1 MSWFKRKKAIEQPV
15 ESCDV
20 EEGKKGFFSTH
31 QYDGNTRAASRR
43 LRGALVNK
51 VSELVAMQPK
61 VESATY
67 AMDAE
72 NSDNPGLLKSG
83 MLLTQ
88 WGISDELFAWY
99 ASQAF
104 IGHQACAILAQNWL
118 IDKACTV
125 PARDAVRKWLEI
137 TSADGQKL
145 DAEQLKE
152 IERLDKKYR
161 IKKHCHDLVRFGR
174 VFGIRVAM
182 FKVDL
187 GGDPV
192 KEREYYENPFNID
205 AVKPGTYKGIVQI
218 DPYWCNPVL
227 DSQDGVTPDSL
238 HFYEPTWWTVNGKKV
253 HRSHLVIFINS
264 EVPDVLKPAYMYGG
278 VSVPQKVAER
288 VYAAE
293 RCANE
298 LPLLATSK
306 RQTVLKTDVERALA
320 NFDSFSEAMQQWVT
334 YRDNYQ
340 VKVCDKDAED
350 VAQLDTSLTDLDEVV
365 MTSYQIVAAA
375 ANIPATKL
383 LGTTPKGFNATGEY
397 EEASY
402 HEELESIQEH
412 DLSELVNRH
421 HALMCKSE
429 GIDLQLAIEWRPLDS
444 PTAEELATIR
454 KTDAETDAALV
465 NTGAIDAYDVRN
477 RLIQDNQSG
486 YTWLEAIERPDEP
499 DLEPEEPEQPEQ
511 SGQDAIEDQG
521 AFFQAFMQ
529 GMAVE
534 QEHAHTVDGDQVN
547 VAAIVLDH
555 LKEDPAYYDKLAMVE
570 CGDADK
576 WITVHPNGA
585 ESTGSH
591 VKIDENGTIKAGM
604 GGKFNG
610 VNIKHARAG
619 EPRKDWSGS
628 GYAGP
633 QAVASVKKENENRR
647 EKEKLYDNL
656 HNEGGEGYNPFREKG
671 GPSPPKGM
679 ALSEKKDRLKS
690 IMAGTSIDDPRY
702 AELQEQVKDI
712 EKQEL
717 SEFLKEWTKEKT
729 ASRRL
734 EWNAWVSSFKQKGK
748 KITSSDIAKKEKE
761 QGWRAETLKKA
772 VALHGG

>member
-1 MSWFKRKKAIEQPV
+1 MSWFKRKKAIEAPV
-15 ESCDV
+15 ESCEV
-20 EEGKKGFFSTH
+20 EGKTGFFSTH
-31 QYDGNTRAASRR
+31 QHDGNTRAASRK
-43 LRGALVNK
+43 LRDALVNRI
-51 VSELVAMQPK
+51 SEVVAMQPK
-61 VESATY
+61 AEAAAGY

-125 PARDAVRKWLEI
+125 PARDAVRNWLEI

-187 GGDPV
+187 GGDPG
-192 KEREYYENPFNID
+192 KEREYYEHPFNLD

-238 HFYEPTWWTVNGKKV
+238 HFYEPTWWTVNGKRV

-264 EVPDVLKPAYMYGG
+264 EVPDILKPAYMYGG
-278 VSVPQKVAER
+278 VSVPQKIAER

-306 RQTVLKTDVERALA
+306 RQTVLKTDVERALM
-320 NFDSFSEAMQQWVT
+320 NFDTFSEALQQWVT
-334 YRDNYQ
+334 YRDNFQ

-350 VAQLDTSLTDLDEVV
+350 VLQIDTSLTDLDDVV

-421 HALMCKSE
+421 HALMCRSE
-429 GIDLQLAIEWRPLDS
+429 GIDLKLAIEWCPLDS
-444 PTAEELATIR
+444 PTAEELAAIR
-454 KTDAETDAALV
+454 KIDAETDVALV
-465 NTGAIDAYDVRN
+465 DTGAIDSYDVRT

-499 DLEPEEPEQPEQ
+499 DMEPEPEPGQG
-511 SGQDAIEDQG
+511 SDDHAAGQDVIEDQG
-521 AFFQAFMQ
+521 AFFQAFLK

-534 QEHAHTVDGDQVN
+534 QEHAHTVDGDQMN

-555 LKEDPAYYDKLAMVE
+555 LKEDPEYYDKLAKVE
-570 CGDADK
+570 
-576 WITVHPNGA
+576 
-585 ESTGSH
+585 
-591 VKIDENGTIKAGM
+591 
-604 GGKFNG
+604 
-610 VNIKHARAG
+610 
-619 EPRKDWSGS
+619 
-628 GYAGP
+628 
-633 QAVASVKKENENRR
+633 
-647 EKEKLYDNL
+647 L
-656 HNEGGEGYNPFREKG
+656 
-671 GPSPPKGM
+671 
-679 ALSEKKDRLKS
+679 
-690 IMAGTSIDDPRY
+690 
-702 AELQEQVKDI
+702 
-712 EKQEL
+712 
-717 SEFLKEWTKEKT
+717 
-729 ASRRL
+729 
-734 EWNAWVSSFKQKGK
+734 
-748 KITSSDIAKKEKE
+748 
-761 QGWRAETLKKA
+761 
-772 VALHGG
+772 

>member
-1 MSWFKRKKAIEQPV
+1 MSWFKRKKTEQPA
-15 ESCDV
+15 ESCEV
-20 EEGKKGFFSTH
+20 EEGNKGFFSTH
-31 QYDGNTRAASRR
+31 QHDSNTRAASRK
-43 LRGALVNK
+43 LRDALVNK

-61 VESATY
+61 AEAAAGY

-125 PARDAVRKWLEI
+125 PARDAVRNWLEI

-187 GGDPV
+187 GGDPG

-227 DSQDGVTPDSL
+227 DSQDGITPDSL

-253 HRSHLVIFINS
+253 HRSHLCIFINS
-264 EVPDVLKPAYMYGG
+264 EVPDILKPAYMYGG
-278 VSVPQKVAER
+278 VSVPQKIAER

-320 NFDSFSEAMQQWVT
+320 NFDSFSEAMQQWVM
-334 YRDNYQ
+334 YRDNFQ

-350 VAQLDTSLTDLDEVV
+350 VAQIDTSLTDLDEVV

-412 DLSELVNRH
+412 DLTELVNRH

-429 GIDLQLAIEWRPLDS
+429 GIGLQLAIEWCPLDS

-454 KTDAETDAALV
+454 KIDAETDAALV

-499 DLEPEEPEQPEQ
+499 DLEPEPEPGQGDDDPAA
-511 SGQDAIEDQG
+511 GQDVIEDQG
-521 AFFQAFMQ
+521 AFFQAFLK

-534 QEHAHTVDGDQVN
+534 QEHAHTVNGDQVD

-555 LKEDPAYYDKLAMVE
+555 LKEDPEYYDKLARVE
-570 CGDADK
+570 
-576 WITVHPNGA
+576 
-585 ESTGSH
+585 
-591 VKIDENGTIKAGM
+591 
-604 GGKFNG
+604 
-610 VNIKHARAG
+610 
-619 EPRKDWSGS
+619 
-628 GYAGP
+628 
-633 QAVASVKKENENRR
+633 
-647 EKEKLYDNL
+647 L
-656 HNEGGEGYNPFREKG
+656 
-671 GPSPPKGM
+671 
-679 ALSEKKDRLKS
+679 
-690 IMAGTSIDDPRY
+690 
-702 AELQEQVKDI
+702 
-712 EKQEL
+712 
-717 SEFLKEWTKEKT
+717 
-729 ASRRL
+729 
-734 EWNAWVSSFKQKGK
+734 
-748 KITSSDIAKKEKE
+748 
-761 QGWRAETLKKA
+761 
-772 VALHGG
+772 

>member
-1 MSWFKRKKAIEQPV
+1 MNWFERKKAIEQPV
-15 ESCDV
+15 ESCEV
-20 EEGKKGFFSTH
+20 EEGKTGFFSTH
-31 QYDGNTRAASRR
+31 QHDGNTRAASRK
-43 LRGALVNK
+43 LRDALVNK

-61 VESATY
+61 AEAPEY

-83 MLLTQ
+83 TMLTQ

-125 PARDAVRKWLEI
+125 PARDAVRNWLEI
-137 TSADGQKL
+137 TSADGKKL
-145 DAEQLKE
+145 DADKLKE

-161 IKKHCHDLVRFGR
+161 IKKHCHDFVRFGR

-192 KEREYYENPFNID
+192 KEKAYYENPFNLDSI
-205 AVKPGTYKGIVQI
+205 KPGMYKGIVQV
-218 DPYWCNPVL
+218 DPYWCNPML
-227 DSQDGVTPDSL
+227 DSQDGVQPDSL
-238 HFYEPTWWTVNGKKV
+238 HFYEPTWWIINGLQV
-253 HRSHLVIFINS
+253 HRSHLCIFINS
-264 EVPDVLKPAYMYGG
+264 EVPDLLKPAYMYGG
-278 VSVPQKVAER
+278 ISVPQKIAER

-306 RQTVLKTDVERALA
+306 RQTVLKTDVERALM
-320 NFDSFSEAMQQWVT
+320 NFDTFSSALQQWVT

-350 VAQLDTSLTDLDEVV
+350 VLQIDTSLTDLDEVV

-421 HALMCKSE
+421 HAMMCKSE
-429 GIDLQLAIEWRPLDS
+429 GLDLKLSIEWCPLDS

-465 NTGAIDAYDVRN
+465 NTGAIDAYDVRT

-511 SGQDAIEDQG
+511 SGQDAIEDRG
-521 AFFQAFMQ
+521 AFIKAFFQGMQ
-529 GMAVE
+529 VE
-534 QEHAHTVDGDQVN
+534 QEHSHTVDGDQVN
-547 VAAIVLDH
+547 VAGIVIDH
-555 LKEDPAYYDKLAMVE
+555 LKEDPEYYVKLARVE
-570 CGDADK
+570 
-576 WITVHPNGA
+576 
-585 ESTGSH
+585 
-591 VKIDENGTIKAGM
+591 
-604 GGKFNG
+604 
-610 VNIKHARAG
+610 
-619 EPRKDWSGS
+619 
-628 GYAGP
+628 
-633 QAVASVKKENENRR
+633 Q
-647 EKEKLYDNL
+647 
-656 HNEGGEGYNPFREKG
+656 
-671 GPSPPKGM
+671 
-679 ALSEKKDRLKS
+679 
-690 IMAGTSIDDPRY
+690 
-702 AELQEQVKDI
+702 
-712 EKQEL
+712 
-717 SEFLKEWTKEKT
+717 
-729 ASRRL
+729 
-734 EWNAWVSSFKQKGK
+734 
-748 KITSSDIAKKEKE
+748 
-761 QGWRAETLKKA
+761 
-772 VALHGG
+772 